1 MRTIRRVGGA
11 TSILFLLAGCAGQTH
26 TEVANPNLPAIAALY
41 DAPKCPSF
49 GPNTPS
55 GLHLGHLAPAGPQAA
70 VLCHYAAGNEKATVG
85 TLVRSVKV
93 SNPKALAK
101 LLNQAKL
108 IKDALSCPV
117 DYKGQD
123 VVIFITKGVE
133 TDVSIE
139 STGCQDAIST
149 NTSGGWLLSKAARI
163 ALAKLDPGFKQ

>member
-11 TSILFLLAGCAGQTH
+11 TTILFLLTGCAGQTH
-26 TEVANPNLPAIAALY
+26 TEVAIPNLPASTAVY
-41 DAPKCPSF
+41 VVPKCPSF

-55 GLHLGHLAPAGPQAA
+55 GPHLGHLAPAGPQAA
-70 VLCHYAAGNEKATVG
+70 VLCHYAAGNEKATIG

-101 LLNQAKL
+101 LLNQAKP
-108 IKDALSCPV
+108 IKDNLSCPV

-123 VVIFITKGVE
+123 VVIFMTKGVE

-149 NTSGGWLLSKAARI
+149 NTSGGWLLSKAARV
-163 ALAKLDPGFKQ
+163 ALTKLDPGFRQ